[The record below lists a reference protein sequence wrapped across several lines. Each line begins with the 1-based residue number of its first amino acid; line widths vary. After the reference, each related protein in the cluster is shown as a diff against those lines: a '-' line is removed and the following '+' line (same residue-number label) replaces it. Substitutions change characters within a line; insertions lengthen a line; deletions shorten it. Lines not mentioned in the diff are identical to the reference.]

1 MRREVKA
8 RASAQRLG
16 IFIGEKEVG
25 KLPELLREALL
36 TQIGMLPVCA
46 KPCAGHWGCGTG
58 EAQHLRIGGKR
69 EISIS

>member
-1 MRREVKA
+1 MRREVEA
-8 RASAQRLG
+8 RASAQRLR
-16 IFIGEKEVG
+16 IFTGEKEVG

-58 EAQHLRIGGKR
+58 GGP
-69 EISIS
+69 ELENWW